1 VCPRKEARLKQAG
14 KRGALGAWALNA
26 LFRPIWRMRRGLTLG
41 AQGVVIDAE
50 DRVLLVR
57 HSYGPGWW
65 FPGGGVEWGETLETA
80 LARELD
86 EEVGV
91 RLTGPPLLHGVF
103 ANFASFP
110 GDHIAV
116 FVVRQFE
123 RAEDYRR
130 RGEIAEAAMFER
142 RKLPELINP
151 GTRARLDEIFDVL
164 PARPT
169 W

>member
-1 VCPRKEARLKQAG
+1 VCPLWEARLKQAG
-14 KRGALGAWALNA
+14 KRSALGARALNA

-41 AQGVVIDAE
+41 AQGVVIEAE

-57 HSYGPGWW
+57 HSYRPGWW
-65 FPGGGVEWGETLETA
+65 FPGGGVEWGETLESA
-80 LARELD
+80 LARELE

-91 RLTGPPLLHGVF
+91 RLTGPPVLHGVF

-130 RGEIAEAAMFER
+130 LGEIAEAAMFER
-142 RKLPELINP
+142 GRLPELINP
-151 GTRARLDEIFDVL
+151 GTQARLDEIFGAL
-164 PARPT
+164 PPGPL

>member
-1 VCPRKEARLKQAG
+1 MCPRKEARLKQGG
-14 KRGALGAWALNA
+14 KRGALGARALNS

-57 HSYGPGWW
+57 HSYRPGWW

-130 RGEIAEAAMFER
+130 RGEIAEAAMFEWG
-142 RKLPELINP
+142 KLPELINP
-151 GTRARLDEIFDVL
+151 GTRSRLDEIFDML

>member
-1 VCPRKEARLKQAG
+1 
-14 KRGALGAWALNA
+14 
-26 LFRPIWRMRRGLTLG
+26 
-41 AQGVVIDAE
+41 
-50 DRVLLVR
+50 
-57 HSYGPGWW
+57 
-65 FPGGGVEWGETLETA
+65 
-80 LARELD
+80 
-86 EEVGV
+86 
-91 RLTGPPLLHGVF
+91 LHGVF

-130 RGEIAEAAMFER
+130 RGEIAEAAMFEWG
-142 RKLPELINP
+142 KLPELINP
-151 GTRARLDEIFDVL
+151 GTRSRLDEIFDVL

>member
-1 VCPRKEARLKQAG
+1 
-14 KRGALGAWALNA
+14 
-26 LFRPIWRMRRGLTLG
+26 MRRGLTLG

-57 HSYGPGWW
+57 HSYRPGWW

-142 RKLPELINP
+142 GKLPEPINP

>member
-14 KRGALGAWALNA
+14 KRGALGARALNA

-50 DRVLLVR
+50 DHVLLVR
-57 HSYGPGWW
+57 HSYRPGWW

-142 RKLPELINP
+142 RKVPELINP

-164 PARPT
+164 PAWPT